1 MLDDA
6 APTHVSRAGTPAE
19 LLAELF
25 DRDVRRVLLEGGPTL
40 AAAFLRDGLVDEAVV
55 HLAPK
60 LLGAGP
66 SLVGDLGIPTIAG
79 ALSLAVTDVTRLG
92 GDVEIRLRPNR
103 HTGGRQ
109 FADEGS

>member
-1 MLDDA
+1 
-6 APTHVSRAGTPAE
+6 
-19 LLAELF
+19 
-25 DRDVRRVLLEGGPTL
+25 VLLEGGPTL

-66 SLVGDLGIPTIAG
+66 SLVGDLGIPTIGG
-79 ALSLAVTDVTRLG
+79 ALSLEITDVTCLG
-92 GDVEIRLRPNR
+92 GDVAIHLRPNR

-109 FADEGS
+109 SVDGGS